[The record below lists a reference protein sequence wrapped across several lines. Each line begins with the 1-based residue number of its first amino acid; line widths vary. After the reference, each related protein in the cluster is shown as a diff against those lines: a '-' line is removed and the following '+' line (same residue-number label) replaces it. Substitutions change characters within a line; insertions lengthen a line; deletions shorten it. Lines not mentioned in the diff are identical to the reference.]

1 MFKNNDLFVTEET
14 NDFLRD
20 FFNSKKRLKLFT
32 KFENS
37 EAEHK
42 GKEMNIEIPKRKF
55 IPKVKGFQKTNSNNS
70 KNIF

>member
-1 MFKNNDLFVTEET
+1 MFKNNDLFVIEET

>member
-1 MFKNNDLFVTEET
+1 MYKNIEHFVIDET

-32 KFENS
+32 NFENS
-37 EAEHK
+37 EVEHK
-42 GKEMNIEIPKRKF
+42 GKDMQIEMPKKKF
-55 IPKVKGFQKTNSNNS
+55 ISKVKTFKKTDSNNT